1 MKIEGYFSNIKTA
14 NETVS
19 NLKNQGFK
27 EAFTDINDH
36 INNAYSPGGFIGTKD
51 RASLSAAVLGG
62 DNISGERITSS
73 LAAASPMVSG
83 MGKFEEVADI
93 NCKVVVEADDKD
105 ADNARNII
113 LKMGGTTD
121 DPNARIPEGLHNISE
136 DSFIEKNL
144 RV

>member
-19 NLKNQGFK
+19 KLKNQGFK
-27 EAFTDINDH
+27 GAFADINDH
-36 INNAYSPGGFIGTKD
+36 MNNAYSPGGFIGTKD
-51 RASLSAAVLGG
+51 RPSLSAAVLGG
-62 DNISGERITSS
+62 DNINGERVTSP

-83 MGKFEEVADI
+83 MGGFEEVADI

-105 ADNARNII
+105 ADNIKNII
-113 LKMGGTTD
+113 IKMGGTTD
-121 DPNARIPEGLHNISE
+121 DPNARIPKGLDNINE